1 MRRIAL
7 ILWVAHA
14 AFGQNPRAREIFR
27 QLIEINTS
35 VSTGATTPAAEALA
49 ARFRAA
55 GFPEADI
62 HIFSPVSR
70 KSNLVVRLRGAG
82 AQRPILF
89 IGHLDVVEALRAD
102 WSFDPFIFRE
112 EDGYFYGRGTQDM
125 KDDDAILVANFLR
138 LKEEGFRPTRDF
150 ILALTSDE
158 EAGPDDG
165 VEWLVRNHRDLIDAT
180 FCINGDG
187 AGAAIGRKGRPLYFG
202 VQSAEKGYSTF
213 EIEVTNSGGHS
224 SLPPKEN
231 AIYQLTAA
239 LNRLARFEFP
249 AALNDVT
256 RAWFREMARVDPGP
270 NAAEM
275 KTIGSGQLDPQTVAK
290 LSESVLPHALLHTTC
305 VPTMVSAGHAENA
318 LPQRATATVNCRIL
332 PGDTTVGVENA
343 VRRALADEHLQIRAL
358 RAIESSASPVSPLVF
373 DPIRRAAAQV
383 WPSVQVV
390 PVMDTGGSDGAYL
403 RRAGIDTYALSGVF
417 LDEADI
423 RAHGRDERVPV
434 EAFYRGLEF
443 THRLLLELGTPK

>member
-1 MRRIAL
+1 
-7 ILWVAHA
+7 
-14 AFGQNPRAREIFR
+14 
-27 QLIEINTS
+27 
-35 VSTGATTPAAEALA
+35 
-49 ARFRAA
+49 
-55 GFPEADI
+55 
-62 HIFSPVSR
+62 
-70 KSNLVVRLRGAG
+70 LRGAG
-82 AQRPILF
+82 AERPILF

-102 WSFDPFIFRE
+102 WSFDPFVFRE
-112 EDGYFYGRGTQDM
+112 QDGYFYGRGTQDM

-158 EAGPDDG
+158 EAGADDG
-165 VEWLVRNHRDLIDAT
+165 VEWLVRNHRELIDAA

-187 AGAAIGRKGRPLYFG
+187 AGAAISRKRRPLYFG
-202 VQSAEKGYSTF
+202 VQSAEKGYSTL

-239 LNRLARFEFP
+239 LDRLARFEFP

-256 RAWFREMARVDPGP
+256 RAWFREMAQVDPGAY
-270 NAAEM
+270 AAEM
-275 KTIGSGQLDPQTVAK
+275 KTIGSGQLDAQTAAK
-290 LSESVLPHALLHTTC
+290 LSESVLLHALLHTTC
-305 VPTMVSAGHAENA
+305 VPTMLSAGHAENA
-318 LPQRATATVNCRIL
+318 LPQRATATLNCRIL
-332 PGDTTVGVENA
+332 PGDTAAGVEKT
-343 VRRALADEHLQIRAL
+343 VRRVLADEHVQIRAL

-373 DPIRRAAAQV
+373 DPIRRAAVRV
-383 WPSVQVV
+383 WPSVPVV
-390 PVMDTGGSDGAYL
+390 PVMDTGGSDGSYL

-417 LDEADI
+417 LDEDDI

-443 THRLLLELGTPK
+443 THRLLLELGTRR